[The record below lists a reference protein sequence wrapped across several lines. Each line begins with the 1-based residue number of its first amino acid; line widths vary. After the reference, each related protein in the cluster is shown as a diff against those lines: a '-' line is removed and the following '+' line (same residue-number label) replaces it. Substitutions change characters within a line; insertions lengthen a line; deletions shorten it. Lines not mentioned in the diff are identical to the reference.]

1 MFSYNLFNRQIKST
15 AVYFTVNTMQL
26 IHLTNIQYVTLT

>member
-1 MFSYNLFNRQIKST
+1 MFSYNLFNKQIDST

-26 IHLTNIQYVTLT
+26 IPLTSIQYVTVT